1 MRNRL
6 RHRRILRRISIFSLL
21 WENGS
26 GHLGAEKVSMPFEH
40 HISFMCEF
48 DNKRE
53 GKKVKGNREGKE
65 RRGEGRE
72 KPLYPW

>member
-1 MRNRL
+1 
-6 RHRRILRRISIFSLL
+6 
-21 WENGS
+21 
-26 GHLGAEKVSMPFEH
+26 MPFEH

-72 KPLYPW
+72 KPLYPWQEPQAPGNNIYTATADEMSFK